1 MKCNVGGSRDRC
13 CAAAEPLSLLVD
25 SNCIYGAPPLFEN
38 SIKILCK
45 EGGRGG
51 RVGWL
56 AEVARPLDRQFLAF
70 GRTTKSEVGGGK

>member
-13 CAAAEPLSLLVD
+13 CAAADPLSLLVD

-51 RVGWL
+51 MVGWL